1 MELGKICSSSEIFY
15 SRTRRYLKT
24 TERLLHA
31 EADFTVT
38 DSGRYKMGKLTD
50 RVAII
55 TGGANGIG
63 RATAIRFANEGAKV
77 IVWDVQKAMGL
88 ELVALLKEMGLPAV
102 FMEVDICDT
111 ASVKSAAEEVVKE
124 FGKIDI
130 LINNAGIVRDAS
142 LLKMTEEQ
150 FDLVLDVNLKGAFN
164 CTKAVAPYMVD
175 RGYGRIVQSSSIVAH
190 YGNFGQTNY
199 VAAKA
204 GVVGMTKV
212 WARELGR
219 KGITVNAVSPGFV
232 ATDMIAGIPESIVK
246 SMSEKIPLNRA
257 GTAEE
262 VANVYLFL
270 ASDEASYVNG
280 AVINVDGGSV
290 I

>member
-1 MELGKICSSSEIFY
+1 
-15 SRTRRYLKT
+15 
-24 TERLLHA
+24 
-31 EADFTVT
+31 
-38 DSGRYKMGKLTD
+38 MGKLTG

-63 RATAIRFANEGAKV
+63 RATAIRFAKEGAKV
-77 IVWDVQKAMGL
+77 IVWDVQTEMGL
-88 ELVALLKEMGLPAV
+88 ELIALLKGLGFRAV
-102 FMEVDICDT
+102 FKEVNICDT
-111 ASVKSAAEEVVKE
+111 ASVKSATEEAIRE
-124 FGKIDI
+124 FGQIDI

-142 LLKMTEEQ
+142 LLKMTGEQ

-204 GVVGMTKV
+204 GIVGMTKV

-219 KGITVNAVSPGFV
+219 KGITVNAVSPGFI
-232 ATDMIAGIPESIVK
+232 ATDMIAGIPDAIVK
-246 SMSEKIPLNRA
+246 SMSEKVPLNRA

>member
-1 MELGKICSSSEIFY
+1 
-15 SRTRRYLKT
+15 
-24 TERLLHA
+24 
-31 EADFTVT
+31 
-38 DSGRYKMGKLTD
+38 MGKLSE

-77 IVWDVQKAMGL
+77 IVWDVQKEAGL
-88 ELVALLKEMGLPAV
+88 ELIEMLGHTEFPAV
-102 FMEVDICDT
+102 FVEVNICDA
-111 ASVKSAAEEVVKE
+111 ASVKSAAEDVVKE

-130 LINNAGIVRDAS
+130 LINNAGIVRDAT

-204 GVVGMTKV
+204 GIVGMTKV

-219 KGITVNAVSPGFV
+219 KGITVNAVSPGFI
-232 ATDMIAGIPESIVK
+232 ATDMIAGIPDAIVK

-257 GTAEE
+257 GTADE